1 MYRLD
6 VEQRARVR
14 LEEEKSELAA
24 RLSTLTRLLVSHDG
38 RALTPGG
45 IQVGA
50 GGGGLAQSVGKAHG
64 VGGKRFRPLLAALH
78 HHEATHS

>member
-50 GGGGLAQSVGKAHG
+50 VGRGLAQSVDKHSWR
-64 VGGKRFRPLLAALH
+64 GGKRFRPLLALH
-78 HHEATHS
+78 H